1 MCVQVVK
8 YKIFR
13 FHPFAYLKISNKVA
27 LWRLDQMFLR
37 RKFKSFAL
45 IGLIV
50 RLNIYMGMRRSL
62 PEGGID
68 KTPKNDEISIYLAL
82 FRLG

>member
-37 RKFKSFAL
+37 RKSKSFAL

-50 RLNIYMGMRRSL
+50 RLNKYMGMRRSL

-68 KTPKNDEISIYLAL
+68 KTPII
-82 FRLG
+82 